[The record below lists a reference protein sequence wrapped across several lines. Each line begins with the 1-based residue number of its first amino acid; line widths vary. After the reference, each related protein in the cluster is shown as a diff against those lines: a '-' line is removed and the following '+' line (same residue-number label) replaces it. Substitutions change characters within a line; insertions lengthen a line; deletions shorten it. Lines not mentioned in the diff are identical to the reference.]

1 MAISIHSVFD
11 ITAITVGI
19 LAYVKCGK
27 RLNIKERPIKYNL
40 LIIAAILTG
49 GGLFARLAVQFENGL
64 PSDPGFIIN
73 GLRTGGK
80 SVIAG
85 FLGAIAGTK
94 IIKLFL
100 PRSTYSS
107 SDQAIGDQVI
117 IPFSIAQI
125 IGRIGCFLSGVTDN
139 THGKPTG
146 GSLGYDYGDGI
157 LRHPTQLYEI
167 FFVAVSCAG
176 ILFFWKRL
184 DRYGLRFQLFVFA
197 YCFQRFII
205 EFYSIHPAP
214 YYGLTVYQIISI
226 AGMIWSFFLF
236 TPVSSKIS
244 HGNLPS
250 RK

>member
-40 LIIAAILTG
+40 LIIAAIRLVAAYLRDLQYSLMAFLRSQFISTACTG
-49 GGLFARLAVQFENGL
+49 EIGNSRF
-64 PSDPGFIIN
+64 SW
-73 GLRTGGK
+73 
-80 SVIAG
+80 
-85 FLGAIAGTK
+85 AIAGTK
-94 IIKLFL
+94 IIKLFTL
-100 PRSTYSS
+100 INIFFI
-107 SDQAIGDQVI
+107 DQAIGDQVI

-125 IGRIGCFLSGVTDN
+125 IGRIGCFLSVLLTTPWKTNRWPWDMIMVMHF
-139 THGKPTG
+139 TP
-146 GSLGYDYGDGI
+146 SDAAFV
-157 LRHPTQLYEI
+157 

-205 EFYSIHPAP
+205 EFTAYIQHPIMA
-214 YYGLTVYQIISI
+214 
-226 AGMIWSFFLF
+226 
-236 TPVSSKIS
+236 
-244 HGNLPS
+244 
-250 RK
+250 